1 MSGVNPKVTSAAVAA
16 AVVTILVWALD
27 QFVGVDLPEVV
38 QIAVVTLIT
47 FAAGYIKTDNR
58 LS

>member
-1 MSGVNPKVTSAAVAA
+1 MSGVNPKVTSAAIAA
-16 AVVTILVWALD
+16 AIVTILVWALN
-27 QFVGVDLPEVV
+27 QFAGVDLPEVV

-47 FAAGYIKTDNR
+47 FAAGYIKTDTR

>member
-1 MSGVNPKVTSAAVAA
+1 MSGVNPKVTSAAIAA
-16 AVVTILVWALD
+16 AIVTILVWAFD
-27 QFVGVDLPEVV
+27 QFAGVDLPEVV

-47 FAAGYIKTDNR
+47 FAAGYIKTDTR